1 MNMSDYKKYIKS
13 INILLLLLVLSSCN
27 YFDVKKTSTED
38 ILQEELQTFNW
49 NEVDDY
55 PSFETCDSSASK
67 ADKKQCFA
75 NIITDHIA
83 NYLADQKFVVSRDVS
98 DTLELKFVISDKGMA
113 TITDI
118 KVKQSTLNELPQL
131 KEVLQKCTDSLPKIF
146 PAIKR
151 GQQVNT
157 QFTLPVVISVN

>member
-1 MNMSDYKKYIKS
+1 MKS
-13 INILLLLLVLSSCN
+13 IYILLLLLVFSSCN

-55 PSFETCDSSASK
+55 PSFEACDSSASK
-67 ADKKQCFA
+67 VDKKQCFA
-75 NIITDHIA
+75 NIVTKHITNHLE
-83 NYLADQKFVVSRDVS
+83 NQKFVVSNDVS
-98 DTLELKFVISDKGMA
+98 DTLQLTIVITEDGKAS
-113 TITDI
+113 I
-118 KVKQSTLNELPQL
+118 KKIIAKDETLEELPNL
-131 KEVLQKCTDSLPKIF
+131 TEALYNCTDSLPKIF